1 MPVTPNTG
9 LPAVTDAQIP
19 TKAQR
24 ASNEMLLQPHPD
36 LGFNLIRAVFSNIL
50 GLEPISEQAEMLAQ
64 KFNCTNSRAIRLR
77 GKSLLLQQIWLEW
90 RIRRGSCHRPPTEL
104 STGRFTLRSEAR
116 IPAASRTG
124 MTGSCRVIS
133 QSFNVA
139 ATSPRFPLCGRGLVS
154 VSRLLFPRLE

>member
-50 GLEPISEQAEMLAQ
+50 GLDSFSKQPDCFSEQLE
-64 KFNCTNSRAIRLR
+64 RACFH
-77 GKSLLLQQIWLEW
+77 
-90 RIRRGSCHRPPTEL
+90 RRRVAGS
-104 STGRFTLRSEAR
+104 
-116 IPAASRTG
+116 
-124 MTGSCRVIS
+124 MTC
-133 QSFNVA
+133 
-139 ATSPRFPLCGRGLVS
+139 
-154 VSRLLFPRLE
+154 